1 MENRSS
7 SGLIKTAV
15 VTGGHAF
22 DVVNFHKLFR
32 KMDGIDA
39 YVQHLDDFSVAPPE
53 VRDSYDVVVFYIMM
67 QATPVDEGLP
77 WYWGKPKTALENL
90 GKRDQG
96 IVVLHHAILAYPNWP
111 LWDELVGIQNR
122 KFGFYMDQDLSF
134 KVSPSVHPITQD
146 IQDFDMVDESYTM
159 NDASSEDSTILL
171 TVDHPKSMKTI
182 AWTRQYQKS
191 RVFCYESGHDNSA
204 YSNPNF
210 STILSQGIK
219 WTANCL

>member
-1 MENRSS
+1 MFSQS
-7 SGLIKTAV
+7 TSKLLKTAV
-15 VTGGHAF
+15 ITGGHAF

-32 KMDGIDA
+32 RMEGIDA
-39 YVQHLDDFSVAPPE
+39 YVQHLDDFAVAPQE

-67 QATPVDEGLP
+67 TKGPIDEGLP

-90 GKRDQG
+90 GKTEQG
-96 IVVLHHAILAYPNWP
+96 IVVLHHAILAYPEWP

-134 KVSPSVHPITQD
+134 KVTPSSHVITEG
-146 IQDFDMVDESYTM
+146 ITDFDMIDESYTM
-159 NDASSEDSTILL
+159 NDASSKDSTILL

-182 AWTRQYQKS
+182 AWTRLYQKS

-204 YSNPNF
+204 YSNSNF
-210 STILSQGIK
+210 AAILSRGIR
-219 WTANCL
+219 WTAGCL